1 MDLDLMKYC
10 APLGGSSMRSIAA
23 AYLLAASLLAC
34 SGSKNAGSGF
44 NSDGGY
50 TGGMLGGGGD
60 GGPVGMLGEDGGGST
75 SASCSQAAEL
85 VYVIDEQGGLHSFDP
100 TTLTFTTIGTLDC
113 PGAGSSYNSMAVDR
127 DATAWVNDIDGNIFK
142 VSTAD
147 ASCTATS
154 FVAPPGFMQMGMGFA
169 TDMAGG
175 TSETLY
181 VDGIGGAGL
190 AKINLATMALT
201 PIAQFSG
208 ALTGLDCELT
218 GTGNAELYGFF
229 TTMPASVAEINKA
242 TAGILSNAPQQ
253 GVNTG
258 TDWAFSAWGGDFYL
272 YTADT
277 TTNPSDTT
285 NVTRY
290 RPSNNSTTVV
300 KQQIGFRIV
309 GAGVS
314 TCAPTKPPM

>member
-1 MDLDLMKYC
+1 
-10 APLGGSSMRSIAA
+10 
-23 AYLLAASLLAC
+23 
-34 SGSKNAGSGF
+34 
-44 NSDGGY
+44 
-50 TGGMLGGGGD
+50 
-60 GGPVGMLGEDGGGST
+60 
-75 SASCSQAAEL
+75 
-85 VYVIDEQGGLHSFDP
+85 VIDEQGGLHSFDP
-100 TTLTFTTIGTLDC
+100 TALTFTTIGTLHC
-113 PGAGSSYNSMAVDR
+113 PGAGATYNSMAVDR
-127 DATAWVNDIDGNIFK
+127 SATAWVNDISGNIFK

-147 ASCTATS
+147 ASCSATA
-154 FVAPPGFMQMGMGFA
+154 FVAPPGFTQMGMGFA
-169 TDMAGG
+169 TDVAGG

-190 AKINLATMALT
+190 AKINMTTMALT

-208 ALTGLDCELT
+208 ALSGLDCELT
-218 GTGNAELYGFF
+218 GTGNAELFGFF
-229 TTMPASVAEINKA
+229 TTTPASVAQIDKA
-242 TAGILSNAPQQ
+242 TAMALSNVPQQ

-258 TDWAFSAWGGDFYL
+258 TDWAFSAWGGDYYL

-277 TTNPSDTT
+277 TTNPNDTT

-290 RPSNNSTTVV
+290 RPSNSSTTVV